1 MTSAAQPASLV
12 QSDWRS
18 IVRSGAIMGVVTAVG
33 VAAFAFLSRALSG
46 APETLVQSV
55 LVVLGGAVFAYL
67 PSVLLRPSD
76 VDTIAWTAMIGL
88 LGALM
93 FTVIDT
99 VLLRPIDLYH
109 WTWDA
114 LGGGSGFWYITVWLM
129 GSAFLAWLG
138 AWMVAKTSRG
148 GDGEPSVL
156 AVAAQTVGIGVGI
169 SLILM
174 VTGVLPVHSA
184 GFALGFTLGLIL
196 HVPLS
201 GVMRKG

>member
-1 MTSAAQPASLV
+1 MTSAARPASLV

-18 IVRSGAIMGVVTAVG
+18 IVRGGAIMGVVTAVG
-33 VAAFAFLSRALSG
+33 VAAFAFLSRVLSG

-67 PSVLLRPSD
+67 PSVLLRPRD

-88 LGALM
+88 LGALV
-93 FTVIDT
+93 FTGIDT

-114 LGGGSGFWYITVWLM
+114 LGGGSGFWYIPVWMM

-138 AWMVAKTSRG
+138 AWMVAKTS
-148 GDGEPSVL
+148 GDGEPNVP
-156 AVAAQTVGIGVGI
+156 AVAVQTVGIGIVI

-174 VTGVLPVHSA
+174 VTGVVPVHSA
-184 GFALGFTLGLIL
+184 GFALGFTLGLIF

-201 GVMRKG
+201 GVMRKE